1 MPSLFINMW
10 KQRFKMLSYLPFS
23 NRSLKY
29 FPPEFIL
36 RDPVTSMVKQQR
48 LQGKGCNLI
57 LFHMEDVHQLFS
69 TYSYSSIQKLQQQIN
84 DTIMD
89 MLPQYFKHQDIIGIK
104 RFGHEDICLF
114 VKQQPSF
121 SYDTLQQKGQQLCAE
136 LQASLRMPG
145 FAKQES
151 SFSFQSG
158 CYMMGPEMENIEV
171 AIQFA
176 YRYALSI
183 ATKRLPVHFSQSRQ
197 QLIDIIETENISVL
211 AQPIMNLT
219 SGDIFGWE
227 ILTRGPQNTPFHSP
241 AELFDFAYQADVL
254 SKMEFLVMKK
264 AFEEMSKRSIKE
276 QVFINITPVT
286 LSHPLLL
293 EQLLMLLKEHP
304 SVAPSQIVLEITER
318 HAIRDF
324 NFMGALMA
332 KYRSLG
338 FRFAVDDA
346 GAGYSSLQSI
356 TELIPDIIKI
366 DKSVIQNIDQM
377 TVKQSLLRS
386 LMHFAENIN
395 CQVIAEGVEREE
407 EAEMLYDLKVQMGQG
422 FYFARPEPLAADQ
435 ERVQR
440 FDLLKA
446 KIQRSRQANM
456 VLV

>member
-1 MPSLFINMW
+1 MPSLFINKW
-10 KQRFKMLSYLPFS
+10 KQRIKMLCYLPFS

-36 RDPVTSMVKQQR
+36 RDPIASLVKQQR
-48 LQGKGCNLI
+48 LQGKGCHLI
-57 LFHMEDVHQLFS
+57 LIHMEDFHQLFGIHS
-69 TYSYSSIQKLQQQIN
+69 HSGIQKLQQQIN
-84 DTIMD
+84 KRLLEL
-89 MLPQYFKHQDIIGIK
+89 LPRYFHHGDIIGIK
-104 RFGHEDICLF
+104 RFGQEDIGLF
-114 VKQQPSF
+114 VKQQSSL
-121 SYDTLQQKGQQLCAE
+121 SYDELQQKAQQLGAE
-136 LQASLRMPG
+136 LQTCLRTG
-145 FAKQES
+145 LGKQEGLLTCLT
-151 SFSFQSG
+151 G
-158 CYMMGPEMENIEV
+158 CYMMGPEIENLDA

-183 ATKRLPVHFSQSRQ
+183 ATKKLPVHFSKSKQ
-197 QLIDIIETENISVL
+197 QLIDIIDSENISVL

-241 AELFDFAYQADVL
+241 TELFDFAYQADVL

-264 AFEEMSKRSIKE
+264 AFQEMSERCIKE
-276 QVFINITPVT
+276 QVFINVTPIT
-286 LSHPLLL
+286 LSHPLLMEYL
-293 EQLLMLLKEHP
+293 QMLLKQYP
-304 SVAPSQIVLEITER
+304 SVAPCQIVLEITER

-324 NFMGALMA
+324 DFMGALMA
-332 KYRSLG
+332 QYRTMG

-346 GAGYSSLQSI
+346 EAGYSSLQSI

-366 DKSVIQNIDQM
+366 DRSVIQNIDQM
-377 TVKQSLLRS
+377 IVKQSLLRS

-435 ERVQR
+435 DRVQR

-456 VLV
+456 LLA

>member
-1 MPSLFINMW
+1 MPSLFINKW
-10 KQRFKMLSYLPFS
+10 KQRFKMLCYLPFS

-29 FPPEFIL
+29 FPPEFIF
-36 RDPVTSMVKQQR
+36 RDPIASMVKQQR

-57 LFHMEDVHQLFS
+57 LFHMEDFHHLFS
-69 TYSYSSIQKLQQQIN
+69 IHSYSSIQKLQQQIN
-84 DTIMD
+84 DMVLD
-89 MLPQYFKHQDIIGIK
+89 LLPRYFNHQDIIGIK
-104 RFGHEDICLF
+104 RFGQEDMGLF
-114 VKQQPSF
+114 VKQQTSL
-121 SYDTLQQKGQQLCAE
+121 SYDVLQQKAQQMGAE
-136 LQASLRMPG
+136 LQTRLRTG
-145 FAKQES
+145 FVRQEGLLTCLT
-151 SFSFQSG
+151 G
-158 CYMMGPEMENIEV
+158 CYMMGPEIESIDA
-171 AIQFA
+171 AIQYA

-183 ATKRLPVHFSQSRQ
+183 ATKKLPVHFSKSRQ
-197 QLIDIIETENISVL
+197 QLIDIIDSENISVL

-241 AELFDFAYQADVL
+241 AELFDFAHQADVL

-264 AFEEMSKRSIKE
+264 AFEEMSKRNIKE

-293 EQLLMLLKEHP
+293 EQLLMLLKKHP

-318 HAIRDF
+318 HAIQDF
-324 NFMGALMA
+324 NFVGALMA

-422 FYFARPEPLAADQ
+422 FYFARPEPLVADQ
-435 ERVQR
+435 DRVQR

-456 VLV
+456 LLA